1 MRPDGKRIFLGSSS
15 IIYCKQTQP
24 LWDNSPPAGST
35 AISFHFKFFFF
46 FFFARIP
53 VVGKLAVTATGA
65 ETGPVS
71 GPGISKRAS
80 VYGVVRTPYRQQT
93 DIQYVAHVTVGRD
106 GEKKNRPTNRD

>member
-1 MRPDGKRIFLGSSS
+1 MEREFFLVQAQSFIVNRHSHCGT
-15 IIYCKQTQP
+15 IPPRLAQP
-24 LWDNSPPAGST
+24 P
-35 AISFHFKFFFF
+35 FHFISNSFFF